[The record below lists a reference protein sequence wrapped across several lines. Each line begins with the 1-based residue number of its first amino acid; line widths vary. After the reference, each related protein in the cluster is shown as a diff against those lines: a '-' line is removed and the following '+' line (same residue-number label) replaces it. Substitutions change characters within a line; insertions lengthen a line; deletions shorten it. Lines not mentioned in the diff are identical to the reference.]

1 MSQQRVDL
9 QQLKEQKEQ
18 LDCRLPQMEAQIH
31 DVNQVVERLTKEVT
45 QEAKRRQ
52 DLAVAKEQLV
62 KQNILLRQQFEKLQI
77 TDVDEFKDSFDSM
90 KRDVIKLKKQ
100 LSDKTT
106 IVKSKE
112 QELKQ
117 REKEVHAQY

>member
-1 MSQQRVDL
+1 
-9 QQLKEQKEQ
+9 
-18 LDCRLPQMEAQIH
+18 MEAQIH